1 MKLFLISGLL
11 ATSMFCLGQDSFI
24 VVNEDSISSSEFKSA
39 YQNNIDMEG
48 MDKAIETY
56 INFKL
61 LQQEAEKTQVDT
73 TAAFARI
80 YAQSI
85 QPEREKYLYNEG
97 VKNQLIDEIW
107 EHLQTDRKVEIFALG
122 VANPFDLEAKKERSL
137 LAQDLHQQVC
147 KNQPPTQRV
156 IELRKTLSE
165 NTVWIRPM
173 KSSAEIERVIY
184 KTPVG
189 ACSDIQNSENGFFF
203 VKVLEERPSTGIIGL
218 DFIFNP
224 DKTQLKE
231 AFEAL
236 ENDAKWEDVVTKYHV
251 SKANSGYVNKP
262 RWDVD
267 IPVEFLNQIIEL
279 KEGDVSKPFEA
290 KDGFYIIKFYKQEKF
305 DDKDDWTDYI
315 VNNIAQS
322 SYSMDYVQFVE
333 NHANNVVEIS
343 EDQSAINE
351 LVKALDKNFFSHEKE
366 IEFKENKKIWST
378 NEMSFTQQD
387 LLREFNLSKQFL
399 GKNTHFDE
407 FLAYSLPKYKTQF
420 KLNNYITYLEKY
432 ESDFADA
439 SNLLKQAIKVNH
451 LIEYEIYDKA
461 VHDSV
466 GLQQYLND
474 HMEDYTWPK
483 RYALEI
489 YRYRNP
495 EDAKVLKKMLKRKKS
510 SEEILTYFE
519 GKKDEKGALS
529 VVLTRGNFAM
539 DGADTPKDFNPKKKI
554 QSLTYRNGS
563 SIVRLMSKLESRPK
577 TIEEAS
583 RQLKEAYKAHY
594 YEETLKNLKENATI
608 SIPSTL

>member
-1 MKLFLISGLL
+1 MKSYLFSSLL
-11 ATSMFCLGQDSFI
+11 LTCIFSLGQDSFI
-24 VVNEDSISSSEFKSA
+24 VVNEDTISTEKFKIT
-39 YQNNIDMEG
+39 YQNNIEMEG
-48 MDKAIETY
+48 IDKAVDTY

-61 LQQEAEKTQVDT
+61 LQQEAEKTKVDT

-85 QPEREKYLYNEG
+85 QAERDKFLYNEE
-97 VKNQLIDEIW
+97 VKNKLVNEIW
-107 EHLQTDRKVEIFALG
+107 TNLQTDRKVEIFALG

-137 LAQDLHQQVC
+137 LARDLHQQVC
-147 KNQPPTQRV
+147 KNQPATQRV
-156 IELRKTLSE
+156 MEFRKTLPE
-165 NTVWIRPM
+165 NKVWLRPM
-173 KSSAEIERVIY
+173 KSSAEIERVVY

-224 DKTQLKE
+224 DKTKLKE
-231 AFEAL
+231 AYEEL
-236 ENDAKWEDVVTKYHV
+236 KNDAKWEDVVSKYNI
-251 SKANSGYVNKP
+251 SRANSGYVNKP

-267 IPVEFLNQIIEL
+267 IPSEFLNQIKNLE
-279 KEGDVSKPFEA
+279 EGDVTKPFEA

-305 DDKDDWTDYI
+305 NNKEIWKDWI
-315 VNNIAQS
+315 LNKIPQS

-343 EDQSAINE
+343 EDQTAINE
-351 LVKALDKNFFSHEKE
+351 LVKALDKNFFSNEKE
-366 IEFKENKKIWST
+366 IEFTENKMIWST
-378 NEMSFTQQD
+378 NEMSFNQQD
-387 LLREFNLSKQFL
+387 LLREINLSKQFL
-399 GKNTHFDE
+399 GKNTNLDE

-420 KLNNYITYLEKY
+420 KLNNYVTNLEKY
-432 ESDFADA
+432 ESDFAEA
-439 SNLLKQAIKVNH
+439 SDLLKQAIKVNH

-474 HMEDYTWPK
+474 HIEDYTWPT

-495 EDAKVLKKMLKRKKS
+495 EDAKVLNKMLKRKKS

-519 GKKDEKGALS
+519 DKKDEKGALA
-529 VVLTRGNFAM
+529 VVLTRGNFAI
-539 DGADTPKDFNPKKKI
+539 DGADTPKGFNPKKKI
-554 QSLTYRNGS
+554 QSLTYRNGP

-608 SIPSTL
+608 SLPSTL